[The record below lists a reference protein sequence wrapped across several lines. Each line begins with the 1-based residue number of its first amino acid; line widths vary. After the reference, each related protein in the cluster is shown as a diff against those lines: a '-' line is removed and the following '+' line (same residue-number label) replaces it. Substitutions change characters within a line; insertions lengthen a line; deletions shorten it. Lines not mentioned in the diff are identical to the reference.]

1 MIIIAI
7 VPSNVAAESHRDR
20 EEQVDVDIND
30 TMETV
35 KVKIT
40 LIYTELDPD
49 KIRLECG
56 GIRCRE
62 GETVLDV
69 KKRVPA
75 DPLRFMIR

>member
-1 MIIIAI
+1 MIIIAS

-40 LIYTELDPD
+40 LIYT
-49 KIRLECG
+49 
-56 GIRCRE
+56 
-62 GETVLDV
+62 
-69 KKRVPA
+69 
-75 DPLRFMIR
+75 